1 MLLLVIGNG
10 EVEIA
15 ISNIGLHAT
24 VWQSNVCLVKM
35 QLLCVIEV

>member
-24 VWQSNVCLVKM
+24 VW
-35 QLLCVIEV
+35 

>member
-24 VWQSNVCLVKM
+24 V
-35 QLLCVIEV
+35 